1 MASTLNALFGALV
14 AAAFWTCLGIAI
26 ARRIM
31 PAALA
36 WPVAPTL
43 GWAVHS
49 AATLPLLTLVGFS
62 TVTASIAA
70 ALALIASIVAL
81 ARPGGSSS
89 VSPPLWIWGGAA
101 LLAMG
106 VAVAI
111 LPKTYGD
118 SVILAPAIFDHSKLA
133 MIDEMTRHGLPP
145 GNPFFQE
152 VGGPERLVYYYLFY
166 YSAAGLSL
174 LTGISGWEADVALT
188 WFAAFSALLL
198 MMGLAA
204 WFGGRPLAA
213 IWVLPLAVSA
223 SLRPLLFMLFGHPR
237 VDAVLMSATGFAGWQ
252 SQAAWV
258 PQHLMS
264 ATCVVL
270 AILLLSQLAKRQS
283 VLLVATFVLVVVAG
297 FESSTWVGG
306 VAFAVAALAV
316 GTVLLIRAAPGERL
330 PFVTSAVVAGVLAI
344 CLAAPF
350 LYDQFAATA
359 MRGSGFPM
367 ALQAYSVLGDW
378 FPAQLRRILDLPAYW
393 LIFLVVE
400 FPAVYLT
407 GAVMLYK
414 FARSRELEPE
424 RKREAIALAALCV
437 ASLTVSWLLVSTIAN
452 NDLGWRAVL
461 PGAMVLTAF
470 AAVGLYRW
478 LAARAVIPAA
488 VALVLLAL
496 GLPEGIGYLRE
507 NLAGKPAESG
517 RTFAKAPALWE
528 AVRRHLAPDERVGND
543 PHFLGDLT
551 LWDVNISWSL
561 LSNRRS
567 CFASEPLVLAY
578 SSLPDTRREAIDR
591 EFSNVFRGEG
601 SADDIRE
608 LATRYNCHLI
618 VMTAQDKGWAHDPF
632 AASPFYSLVEEKP
645 GEWRIYRLKAANT
658 TGAATK

>member
-14 AAAFWTCLGIAI
+14 AAAFWTCLGVAI

-49 AATLPLLTLVGFS
+49 AATLPILTLLGFS
-62 TVTASIAA
+62 TVTAAIAA
-70 ALALIASIVAL
+70 AVALTASIVAL
-81 ARPGGSSS
+81 ARSGDSQS
-89 VSPPLWIWGGAA
+89 VSLPLWIWGGAA
-101 LLAMG
+101 VLAMG

-145 GNPFFQE
+145 GNPFFHE

-204 WFGGRPLAA
+204 WFAGRPLAA
-213 IWVLPLAVSA
+213 LWVLPLAVSA
-223 SLRPLLFMLFGHPR
+223 SLRPLLFMLFERER
-237 VDAVLMSATGFAGWQ
+237 VDAVLLGATGFAGWQ

-264 ATCVVL
+264 ATCVMV
-270 AILLLSQLAKRQS
+270 AVLLLGQLAKRQS

-306 VAFAVAALAV
+306 VGFAVAALAV
-316 GTVLLIRAAPGERL
+316 GVVLLIRAQPRERL
-330 PFVTSAVVAGVLAI
+330 PFVAGAAVAGVLAI

-359 MRGSGFPM
+359 MRASGFPM
-367 ALQAYSVLGDW
+367 ALRPYYVLGDW
-378 FPAQLRRILDLPAYW
+378 FPAQLRRVLDLPAFW
-393 LIFLVVE
+393 LVFLVVE

-407 GAVMLYK
+407 GAFMLCK
-414 FARSRELEPE
+414 LAGSKELEPE
-424 RKREAIALAALCV
+424 RKQVAVTLAALCA

-452 NDLGWRAVL
+452 NDLGWRVVL
-461 PGAMVLTAF
+461 PGAMVLTVF

-478 LAARAVIPAA
+478 LATRAVIPVA
-488 VALVLLAL
+488 VALALLAL
-496 GLPEGIGYLRE
+496 GLPEGVGYLRE
-507 NLAGKPAESG
+507 NIVGKPAKSG
-517 RTFAKAPALWE
+517 RAFAKAPALWE
-528 AVRRHLAPDERVGND
+528 AVRRHLAPGERVGND

-578 SSLPDTRREAIDR
+578 TSLPDARRHEIYWQ
-591 EFSNVFRGEG
+591 FNNVFAGEG
-601 SADDIRE
+601 SAEDIRE
-608 LATRYNCHLI
+608 FATRYNCHLI
-618 VMTAQDKGWAHDPF
+618 VMTAQDKAWAHDPF
-632 AASPFYSLVEEKP
+632 TASPFYSLVDEKP
-645 GEWRIYRLKAANT
+645 GEWRIYRRKTAQG
-658 TGAATK
+658 TGAAAK

>member
-14 AAAFWTCLGIAI
+14 AATFWSCIGIAI

-49 AATLPLLTLVGFS
+49 AATFPILTLVGFS
-62 TVTASIAA
+62 TVNAAIAA
-70 ALALIASIVAL
+70 ALTLIASIVAL
-81 ARPGGSSS
+81 ARPGGSPS
-89 VSPPLWIWGGAA
+89 VGLPLWIWGGAA

-145 GNPFFQE
+145 GNPFFHE
-152 VGGPERLVYYYLFY
+152 AGGPERLVYYYLFY

-174 LTGISGWEADVALT
+174 LTGITGWEADVALT

-204 WFGGRPLAA
+204 WFGGRPMAA

-306 VAFAVAALAV
+306 VAFAVAALTV
-316 GTVLLIRAAPGERL
+316 GIVLLIRAEPGERP
-330 PFVTSAVVAGVLAI
+330 PFVAGAAIAGVLAI

-359 MRGSGFPM
+359 MRGSGFPI
-367 ALQAYSVLGDW
+367 ALRPYDVLGNW
-378 FPAQLRRILDLPAYW
+378 FPTQLRRVLDLPAFW

-407 GAVMLYK
+407 GTVVLCK
-414 FARSRELEPE
+414 LVGSRELEPE
-424 RKREAIALAALCV
+424 RKREAVALAALCA
-437 ASLTVSWLLVSTIAN
+437 ASLSVSWLLVSTIAN

-461 PGAMVLTAF
+461 PGAMVLTVF

-478 LAARAVIPAA
+478 LAVRAVIPAVA
-488 VALVLLAL
+488 ALVLLAL

-507 NLAGKPAESG
+507 NLVGKPAASG
-517 RTFAKAPALWE
+517 QAFAKAPALWD

-567 CFASEPLVLAY
+567 CFASDPLVLAY
-578 SSLPDTRREAIDR
+578 TSLPDTRRQAIDR
-591 EFSNVFRGEG
+591 QFTRVFAGEG

-608 LATRYNCHLI
+608 LATRYNCRLI
-618 VMTAQDKGWAHDPF
+618 VMTAQDKGWPRDPF
-632 AASPFYSLVEEKP
+632 AASAFYSLVEEKP
-645 GEWRIYRLKAANT
+645 SEWRIYRLNAAAE
-658 TGAATK
+658 AAPGR